1 MIVEIHYF
9 DWKVR
14 REREREREREKEKQ
28 KNLILR
34 VIKSNEN
41 ISFRKLIVKFE
52 LLNA

>member
-1 MIVEIHYF
+1 MKFIISIGKYE
-9 DWKVR
+9 
-14 REREREREREKEKQ
+14 EREREREREKEKQ